1 MKIFEIWTL
10 VEYGMFDES
19 IFSPLFLITELD
31 GDTVVGKPLFFG
43 DTTASDKD
51 IKLEL
56 ATSQY
61 KNIWVD
67 STALTIHRNSC
78 HKKIVTLDNKTI
90 DDFLRTLS
98 GETVLSRGRLT
109 LPDGIDPL
117 EKLKN
122 EMQIFFH
129 KYAEKSIA
137 QAQQNSLPEMIR
149 KGIKELFTFDTV
161 ELVMQQA
168 AGGNRVESRIIEQ
181 NNIEIFYA
189 VERRFDQDGDLVI
202 SINGRAHIENSNNFR
217 ILLVLAEKND
227 KELFRKE
234 IVIKN
239 NHFEEYYYRDE
250 LTNHTLNPE
259 DVMEKLEKGDLRCY
273 LIIDSGL
280 KE

>member
-19 IFSPLFLITELD
+19 IFSPLFLITRLNND
-31 GDTVVGKPLFFG
+31 SVVGNPLFFG
-43 DTTASDKD
+43 DSTASDKD

-56 ATSQY
+56 ATSRY

-67 STALTIHRNSC
+67 STVLTIHKTSC
-78 HKKIVTLDNKTI
+78 HKKIATLDNEAI
-90 DDFLRTLS
+90 DNFLRTVN
-98 GETVLSRGRLT
+98 GEKVFSRGRPT
-109 LPDGIDPL
+109 LLGGLDPL

-122 EMQIFFH
+122 EMKLFFEQ
-129 KYAEKSIA
+129 YQEKSLSET
-137 QAQQNSLPEMIR
+137 QQDSLPEIIR
-149 KGIKELFTFDTV
+149 KSITELFAFDAI
-161 ELVMQQA
+161 ELVRQQA

-234 IVIKN
+234 IVIEN

-250 LTNHTLNPE
+250 LTMHALNPE

-273 LIIDSGL
+273 LIIDSDL